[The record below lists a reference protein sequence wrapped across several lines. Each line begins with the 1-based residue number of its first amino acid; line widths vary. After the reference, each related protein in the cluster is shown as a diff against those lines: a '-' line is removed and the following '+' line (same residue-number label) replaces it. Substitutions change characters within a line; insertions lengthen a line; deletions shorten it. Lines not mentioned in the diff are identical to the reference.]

1 MDITKFN
8 EKLNRISGNVY
19 TMEEEVI
26 PVSGVYEASL
36 IHDNV
41 TTSTINVYTG
51 SKLTGDKIN
60 TISFST
66 PSLTPWKTII
76 KIFSNEPKLYIS
88 YEATGDQ
95 VEAEDINNLQDAV
108 VETQE
113 SLNNEINRATN
124 AEKVLTDNLNTEI
137 SRAKSSENMLTNNLN
152 SEITRAKG
160 AENTLTNNLTNEV
173 NRATT
178 AENTLNNNLN
188 SEVNRA
194 KLAEGTLT
202 VNINSEVTRA
212 TSAESTLTN
221 NLNSEITRA
230 KAAENTLTN
239 TINTNKPNWDDKY
252 SRNEVDN
259 KISQVVSNM
268 DWKESVAT
276 YADIATTYSTPDDGW
291 TVNVKDTD
299 ITYRYSGSA
308 WIPISANSIP
318 LASSSVDGKM
328 SKQDKI
334 DHDDMNSK
342 KHIHSNK
349 GIIDI
354 ITQGLIDNWNAAYTH
369 ISDTVKHITAAER
382 TLWNS
387 VNNKSDV
394 GHTHIAVNITDL
406 ISTIRSC
413 VLAGLS
419 TTTNSII
426 SASDTVLGALG
437 KLQSQITANLSTL
450 TSHTSNTNNPHST
463 TASQIGLGNVTNDSQ
478 VKRSEMGVAN
488 GVATLD
494 SSGVNNQ
501 APKPH
506 THDDRYYTESEA
518 NAKFATKDEISTAGY
533 GDMLKSVYDTNN
545 NGVVDRAE
553 KLSTAR
559 KINGVNFDGGGDITI
574 YDNTKLPLTGGTVTG
589 RTLFNQGISIININ
603 GGAGTAGFMYFA
615 QIKVNSSYQNQPIVF
630 CIHQRERFGTIIIKF
645 NSQNTSDPTLSYIN
659 KIGNI
664 NAYIYKSATSTWDLY
679 IQKSEG
685 YDSIDIVGFSK
696 GDYMNSTSVTWQS
709 STVTSLPTGY
719 TEASIA
725 TIDIIST
732 RANQDSDGKQIN
744 STYVKK
750 GMTWNDL
757 EGV

>member
-1 MDITKFN
+1 
-8 EKLNRISGNVY
+8 
-19 TMEEEVI
+19 MEEEVI

>member
-160 AENTLTNNLTNEV
+160 AEDTLTNNLTNEV

-188 SEVNRA
+188 SEVNRS

-394 GHTHIAVNITDL
+394 GHTHTAVNITDL

-709 STVTSLPTGY
+709 STVTSIPTGY

-725 TIDIIST
+725 TIDIISA

>member
-1 MDITKFN
+1 
-8 EKLNRISGNVY
+8 
-19 TMEEEVI
+19 MEEEVI

-276 YADIATTYSTPDDGW
+276 YADIATTYSTHDDGW

-478 VKRSEMGVAN
+478 VKEVKWESLMEW
-488 GVATLD
+488 
-494 SSGVNNQ
+494 
-501 APKPH
+501 PH
-506 THDDRYYTESEA
+506 
-518 NAKFATKDEISTAGY
+518 
-533 GDMLKSVYDTNN
+533 L
-545 NGVVDRAE
+545 
-553 KLSTAR
+553 
-559 KINGVNFDGGGDITI
+559 
-574 YDNTKLPLTGGTVTG
+574 
-589 RTLFNQGISIININ
+589 
-603 GGAGTAGFMYFA
+603 
-615 QIKVNSSYQNQPIVF
+615 IVLVL
-630 CIHQRERFGTIIIKF
+630 IIKLL
-645 NSQNTSDPTLSYIN
+645 NLIH
-659 KIGNI
+659 
-664 NAYIYKSATSTWDLY
+664 
-679 IQKSEG
+679 
-685 YDSIDIVGFSK
+685 
-696 GDYMNSTSVTWQS
+696 MM
-709 STVTSLPTGY
+709 
-719 TEASIA
+719 
-725 TIDIIST
+725 IDIIQ
-732 RANQDSDGKQIN
+732 NQKQMQNLQLKMKYLLLDMVICLKA
-744 STYVKK
+744 Y
-750 GMTWNDL
+750 MIL
-757 EGV
+757 IIME

>member
-1 MDITKFN
+1 
-8 EKLNRISGNVY
+8 
-19 TMEEEVI
+19 MEEEVI
-26 PVSGVYEASL
+26 PVSGVYEAPL

-76 KIFSNEPKLYIS
+76 KIFSNAPKLYIS

-137 SRAKSSENMLTNNLN
+137 SRAKSSESTLTINLN
-152 SEITRAKG
+152 SEITRAKS

-173 NRATT
+173 NRATA
-178 AENTLNNNLN
+178 AENTLNNNIN

-194 KLAEGTLT
+194 K
-202 VNINSEVTRA
+202 
-212 TSAESTLTN
+212 SAESTLTANLNAEVTRATNAESTLIN

-252 SRNEVDN
+252 TKNEVDN
-259 KISQVVSNM
+259 KINQVVSNM

-276 YADIATTYSTPDDGW
+276 YSDIATTYPTPDDGW

-342 KHIHSNK
+342 KHTHSNK

-354 ITQGLIDNWNAAYTH
+354 ITQALIDNWNAAYTH

-387 VNNKSDV
+387 VSNKSDV
-394 GHTHIAVNITDL
+394 GHTHISSNITDL

-413 VLAGLS
+413 TLTGLS
-419 TTTNSII
+419 TATNSII
-426 SASDTVLGALG
+426 SASDTILGALG

-450 TSHTSNTNNPHST
+450 TNHTGSTNNPHST

-478 VKRSEMGVAN
+478 VKRSEMGAVN

-494 SSGVNNQ
+494 SAGNNNQ
-501 APKPH
+501 MPKAH

-518 NAKFATKDEISTAGY
+518 NAKFATIVQISQAGY
-533 GDMLKSVYDTNN
+533 GDMMKNVYDSDND
-545 NGVVDRAE
+545 GVIDVS
-553 KLSTAR
+553 KSIQKYLTPNSSSSYTGQYT
-559 KINGVNFDGGGDITI
+559 KIASVTITSQYKDANAIIDITSTGSGNSI
-574 YDNTKLPLTGGTVTG
+574 QTKGTLYFRIKQQNALGSLPYIDLK
-589 RTLFNQGISIININ
+589 I
-603 GGAGTAGFMYFA
+603 
-615 QIKVNSSYQNQPIVF
+615 VNSEVIS
-630 CIHQRERFGTIIIKF
+630 
-645 NSQNTSDPTLSYIN
+645 NSNFIAVITTNT
-659 KIGNI
+659 
-664 NAYIYKSATSTWDLY
+664 
-679 IQKSEG
+679 
-685 YDSIDIVGFSK
+685 
-696 GDYMNSTSVTWQS
+696 
-709 STVTSLPTGY
+709 STVTIVELYYKAVQSYDALVFVPIYNNDFIFYNNQTFTSSLPSG
-719 TEASIA
+719 A
-725 TIDIIST
+725 
-732 RANQDSDGKQIN
+732 QIQCLN
-744 STYVKK
+744 LVSNLTLKP
-750 GMTWNDL
+750 GLTWNDL